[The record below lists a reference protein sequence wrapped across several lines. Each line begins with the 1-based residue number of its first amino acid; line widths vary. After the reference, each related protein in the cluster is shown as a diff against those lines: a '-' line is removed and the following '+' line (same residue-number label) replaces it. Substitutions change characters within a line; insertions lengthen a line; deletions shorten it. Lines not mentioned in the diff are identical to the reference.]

1 VLEEQLLD
9 PKKHD
14 RQSFSSGVADL
25 DVFLSRFAMQ
35 QSKKGITVVRVLVD
49 TDAPKIIL
57 GYYSLSAAQVDTT
70 QLDALEQQK
79 LPRYPV
85 PCFRLGRLATHV
97 DYRGRGFGRLLIGLA
112 LSRCL
117 EAQKL
122 VAAYALLVDA
132 KDDDA
137 AAFYKH
143 YGFTPCSD
151 HALSL
156 YLPLGQNQVKN

>member
-9 PKKHD
+9 PKNHD

-49 TDAPKIIL
+49 TDAPKTIL
-57 GYYSLSAAQVDTT
+57 GYYSLSAGQVDTA
-70 QLDALEQQK
+70 QLSALDQKK

-97 DYRGRGFGRLLIGLA
+97 DYRGQGFGRLLMGLA
-112 LSRCL
+112 LQRCL
-117 EAQKL
+117 EAQKM
-122 VAAYALLVDA
+122 VAAYALIVDA
-132 KDDDA
+132 KDDA
-137 AAFYKH
+137 AARFYKH
-143 YGFTPCSD
+143 YGFTACAD
-151 HALSL
+151 NGLSL
-156 YLPLGQNQVKN
+156 YLPLGQG